1 MPSFITMDDII
12 TLNVG
17 GHLHTTSLTTLTKYP
32 DSMLGAMFSGRMT
45 SAKDH
50 HGNYVIDRDG
60 TLFRFVLNFLRTS
73 ELSLPEEFR
82 ELEPLSKEAEFY
94 QIDDLVELIRE
105 LQCKDISLPSIIT
118 LNVGGHLYTTSL
130 STLTKYPDS
139 MLGAMFSGRMPSAQD
154 KNGYYFID
162 RDGVLFRYILNFL
175 RTSALSLPDDFK
187 EIDLIVKEAEF
198 YQIKLLVELVKGM
211 QRRKETIE
219 KQDYIEI
226 VMEDPGNWPYCTFLG
241 REEILRQVPEI
252 AKYLNSRMKIDRVK
266 LFEELQKLGFVLQF
280 TNMSMSTFEE
290 SGSQIRSY
298 TRWVYIR

>member
-1 MPSFITMDDII
+1 MDEII

-50 HGNYVIDRDG
+50 QGNYVIDRDG
-60 TLFRFVLNFLRTS
+60 TLFRFILNFLRTS
-73 ELSLPEEFR
+73 TLSLPEDFR
-82 ELEPLSKEAEFY
+82 ELESLAKEAEFY
-94 QIDDLVELIRE
+94 QINELVEIIRE
-105 LQCKDISLPSIIT
+105 QQKMDTSLPAIVT
-118 LNVGGHLYTTSL
+118 LNVGGYLYTTSL
-130 STLTKYPDS
+130 TTLTKYPDS

-154 KNGYYFID
+154 HHGHYLID

-175 RTSALSLPDDFK
+175 RTSALTLPDEFK
-187 EIDLIVKEAEF
+187 EIDLLVKEAEF
-198 YQIKLLVELVKGM
+198 YQIKELVEIVRSL
-211 QRRKETIE
+211 QRRKNSI
-219 KQDYIEI
+219 KKRDYIEI

-241 REEILRQVPEI
+241 REEILGQVQEI
-252 AKYLNSRMKIDRVK
+252 SNYLNSHTKIDRVK
-266 LFEELQKLGFVLQF
+266 LFEELQQLGFVLQF